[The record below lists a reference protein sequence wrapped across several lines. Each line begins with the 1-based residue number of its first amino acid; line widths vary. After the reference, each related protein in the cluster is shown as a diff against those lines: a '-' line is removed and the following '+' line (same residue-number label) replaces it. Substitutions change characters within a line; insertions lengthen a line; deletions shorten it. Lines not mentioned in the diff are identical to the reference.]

1 MKKMFVIISLSI
13 YLSITAT
20 VSFAASAKCE
30 VVETKDNL
38 LLIDCGKKTK
48 KFAPGSK
55 IKIKS
60 VKEKQIEGC

>member
-1 MKKMFVIISLSI
+1 MKKLFAIITLSI

-30 VVETKDNL
+30 VVEVQDDRL
-38 LLIDCGKKTK
+38 VIDCGKKK
-48 KFAPGSK
+48 KNFAPGST

-60 VKEKQIEGC
+60 VKIKQIEGC